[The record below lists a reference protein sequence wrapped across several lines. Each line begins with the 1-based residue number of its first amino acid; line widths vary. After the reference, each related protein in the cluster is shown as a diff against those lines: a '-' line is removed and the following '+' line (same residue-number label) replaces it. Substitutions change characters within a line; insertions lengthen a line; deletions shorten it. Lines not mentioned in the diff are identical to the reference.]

1 MLHDLSVIQSYTH
14 RFSRFSI
21 QSIAHLRLQA
31 TAVAGFGYACT
42 CIYQGAAVAC
52 KHRCLLAQLSPA
64 MLSSHTPMN
73 LYPSQNGAHMLLQ
86 VSLYLL
92 LMQERYGHVI
102 ESGLLWYLS
111 HSSPQQVKLVPQE
124 LQSLMQARNW
134 LAASLVPGQPLP
146 PVIRDERACD
156 KCFQKTVCALSH
168 KVRFWKKIASVPFVH
183 GQPLLQLSMMIG
195 PATSAFRNW
204 LWLP

>member
-1 MLHDLSVIQSYTH
+1 MLPSHNPE
-14 RFSRFSI
+14 
-21 QSIAHLRLQA
+21 AP
-31 TAVAGFGYACT
+31 
-42 CIYQGAAVAC
+42 
-52 KHRCLLAQLSPA
+52 SP
-64 MLSSHTPMN
+64 H
-73 LYPSQNGAHMLLQ
+73 QNGARVLFQ

-134 LAASLVPGQPLP
+134 LAASIVPGQPLP
-146 PVIRDERACD
+146 PVIKDERACD

-168 KVRFWKKIASVPFVH
+168 KVGFVRWRLDEAPQIAKRCVACSSCGSRCLPSFQVESWAVWTSHECVH
-183 GQPLLQLSMMIG
+183 SSIC
-195 PATSAFRNW
+195 TSNGCHADRNSN
-204 LWLP
+204 

>member
-1 MLHDLSVIQSYTH
+1 MPQDLSVTQSSVYMLSQFIT
-14 RFSRFSI
+14 
-21 QSIAHLRLQA
+21 QGNADLCLRA
-31 TAVAGFGYACT
+31 TAAPGSCLCAHPHLLYHGQD
-42 CIYQGAAVAC
+42 QGAAVAY
-52 KHRCLLAQLSPA
+52 KHCCPLAQLSACNAVKSDPCVSA
-64 MLSSHTPMN
+64 STPN
-73 LYPSQNGAHMLLQ
+73 SAHVLLQ

-134 LAASLVPGQPLP
+134 LAAALVPGQPLP
-146 PVIRDERACD
+146 SVIRDERACD

-168 KVRFWKKIASVPFVH
+168 KVRLV
-183 GQPLLQLSMMIG
+183 
-195 PATSAFRNW
+195 
-204 LWLP
+204 